1 MSFVFDRWFK
11 FLLSALVFLFF
22 LISVQDVCALPPLP
36 GEPNYSVSAHG
47 DAAAGVNRNST
58 ATIGYAQGHCAHC
71 HEQHASINGT
81 EPTPA
86 GGNPSG
92 FCLLADNF
100 SQVLTGPYTE
110 SDNACFYCHTSIG
123 SLQNGEITNNDYSAT
138 FGGASTS
145 VTGIMQAFNQA
156 SYHNLKNILDFATGV
171 WSSTFTTDSNPC
183 SGCHNVHIAKR
194 NKANPG
200 DPTYTAISKPSDHGN
215 LWGDDNP
222 GERMTAAGYGD
233 DYQPPYYSPNLEPD
247 GVSSDRAT
255 QAGKTP
261 DYNTF
266 CQDCHSYDM
275 SAYGL
280 SNTPIDWETTG
291 DKHGKRDADVHIDMD
306 LPYLAGTGSLGYV
319 LSCTDCHEPHGSPNT
334 FLIRREVNGTALG
347 GTITTNTL
355 DWKYICTQCHMD
367 DADADDAGL
376 YPTGAMKWEDP
387 AVGQFQY
394 IHHVGGSPDAP
405 YSLSMCKDCHIGSMD
420 RDPIPCANCHNHGS
434 SAAGRFTF

>member
-1 MSFVFDRWFK
+1 MLYMRTLKTHIGTFF
-11 FLLSALVFLFF
+11 FLLIIPLFF
-22 LISVQDVCALPPLP
+22 CVPPAM
-36 GEPNYSVSAHG
+36 GGTYTSSAHG
-47 DAAAGVNRNST
+47 SSSYGVDRTST
-58 ATIGYAQGHCAHC
+58 GIYATGHCAHC
-71 HEQHASINGT
+71 HEQHASINGA
-81 EPTPA
+81 EPAPS
-86 GGNPSG
+86 GGPSG

-100 SQVLTGPYTE
+100 SQVSTGPYTE
-110 SDNACFYCHTSIG
+110 SANACFYCHTSIG
-123 SLQNGEITNNDYSAT
+123 SLQNGGITNNDYSAT
-138 FGGASTS
+138 FGDASTS

-156 SYHNLKNILDFATGV
+156 SYHNLNDILDFATGV
-171 WSSTFTTDSNPC
+171 WSSTFTNDSNPC

-215 LWGDDNP
+215 LWGDGDP
-222 GERMTAAGYGD
+222 GERMTAPGYGV
-233 DYQPPYYSPNLEPD
+233 DYQPPYYSSPNLEPD

-306 LPYLAGTGSLGYV
+306 LPYVAGAGSLGYV

-376 YPTGAMKWEDP
+376 YPTGAMKWEPP

-405 YSLSMCKDCHIGSMD
+405 YSLSMCKNCHVGGMD
-420 RDPIPCANCHNHGS
+420 RDPIPCANCHNHGDTD
-434 SAAGRFTF
+434 AWAPIYETGRRTF